1 MSLSEILRKLCS
13 IKDKVVDEA
22 ERDLDRF
29 VVVQNEKLRN
39 GVSRRL

>member
-1 MSLSEILRKLCS
+1 MSLSEIIRKLCS

-22 ERDLDRF
+22 GCDLDKF

-39 GVSRRL
+39 GVSPRL